1 MQNDVSEDFQPSFT
15 QNTTGSATLS
25 EKFVRIECEQNH
37 DAKRSTISTAGQILT
52 E

>member
-1 MQNDVSEDFQPSFT
+1 MQNYVSEDFQPSFT
-15 QNTTGSATLS
+15 QNTTGSATS

-37 DAKRSTISTAGQILT
+37 DAKRTTISTAGQILT